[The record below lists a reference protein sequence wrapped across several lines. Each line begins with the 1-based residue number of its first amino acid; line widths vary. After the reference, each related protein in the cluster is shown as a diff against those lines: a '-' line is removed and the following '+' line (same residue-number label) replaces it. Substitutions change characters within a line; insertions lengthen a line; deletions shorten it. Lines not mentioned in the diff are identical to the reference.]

1 MHISWASKPY
11 SGSKLIL
18 LLYLKDKCHFPTSSF
33 SRNLTS
39 ERVVVKSSCRLSSW
53 YLLTDSGIGWL
64 DSKTVVCW
72 LDSTILIRRLGQK
85 ARSYKY
91 FVSNG
96 RTLKHPACK
105 TSKDWNREMRRDP
118 TRKQRQVQKIWQK
131 LSISQV
137 SVRFVGREW
146 ILHMPGFSTI
156 L

>member
-11 SGSKLIL
+11 SGSKLRL

-39 ERVVVKSSCRLSSW
+39 ERVVVNYSCRLSSW

-96 RTLKHPACK
+96 RTLKRPACK
-105 TSKDWNREMRRDP
+105 TSKDWNREMRRD
-118 TRKQRQVQKIWQK
+118 QKIWQK
-131 LSISQV
+131 LPMSQV